1 MIKNIWEIVTKMLKL
16 KLITRTWCAAC
27 SLTLLGNKAVVM
39 QKEECFSSLHYS
51 INARFSV
58 TLTQDLLQLMQFP
71 SSLLTAKTENRACK
85 FTTYIFWLREGWF
98 FLMAANWPLGGLLL
112 PPVNKG
118 VLMSLLISL
127 NTFFLKIWLWNTPNI
142 TRAILLSKFE
152 SCCLE
157 EWNLTDRG
165 KFADH
170 SKLKYW
176 YWRRLFL
183 FISFP
188 QNPEFCAMIAT
199 YQKCE
204 EKLKAISCVTG
215 GIIRAKWCP
224 PSKKVLFMSCVN
236 AAELLLKGM
245 FQLKVWKVYDY
256 S

>member
-127 NTFFLKIWLWNTPNI
+127 NTFFLKFDCE
-142 TRAILLSKFE
+142 ILPISPEQFCFL
-152 SCCLE
+152 
-157 EWNLTDRG
+157 NL
-165 KFADH
+165 KAVVW
-170 SKLKYW
+170 KNE
-176 YWRRLFL
+176 FL

-236 AAELLLKGM
+236 ATELLLKGM